1 MGFIGAFLKQVEEE
15 AAQRLDIKELSKKN
29 LLEKLIVHEAFLDV
43 REKQQEDTQLEQGV
57 LDALSQAL
65 TAIDQKP

>member
-29 LLEKLIVHEAFLDV
+29 LLEKLIVHEAFLDI

-57 LDALSQAL
+57 LGCFVSGSNSYRS
-65 TAIDQKP
+65 KP